1 MNYKISD
8 ILELAAD
15 YYLKSGPDDIYSQT
29 SQYSC
34 NAINWAIYDEF
45 ENLVDV
51 DDHAHLREALELR
64 INVLL
69 GDLGLP
75 SIHGS
80 QFRDLESQRYV
91 HTEESQSARYIWLK
105 LVAEFARSEGL

>member
-15 YYLKSGPDDIYSQT
+15 CYLKSGPDDISSQT
-29 SQYSC
+29 TQYSC
-34 NAINWAIYDEF
+34 NAIEWVIYEEF
-45 ENLVDV
+45 ENLVGADEYW
-51 DDHAHLREALELR
+51 REALELR

-80 QFRDLESQRYV
+80 QFRDLESQRYLP
-91 HTEESQSARYIWLK
+91 TEESQSARYIWLK